1 MEANVSGDIGGERGD
16 GQCAWAVD
24 ARRRIGSDKCIVDV
38 YSRFHQSE
46 KGQSVDTKK
55 GQDGQ

>member
-1 MEANVSGDIGGERGD
+1 MLVGIWEEEEGGGD

-46 KGQSVDTKK
+46 KGQSVDIKK
-55 GQDGQ
+55 GRDRQ